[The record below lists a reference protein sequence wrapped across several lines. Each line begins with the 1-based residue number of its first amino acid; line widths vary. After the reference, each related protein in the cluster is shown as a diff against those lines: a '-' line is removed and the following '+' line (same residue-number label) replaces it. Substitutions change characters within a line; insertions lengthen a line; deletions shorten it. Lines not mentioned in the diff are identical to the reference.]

1 MCVTNVDVLLSFGGA
16 FGGFEFSWSLLRDII
31 EKKGLSVYLDAISL
45 ERNEKTI
52 YQWDDKLGIV
62 KMANSNWNEFYT
74 KAMDKC
80 KYMIFIVTK
89 PWLDSYYCIH
99 EYKMFLERE
108 NIPSKKIIK
117 PIFLVFDDA
126 FEVISS
132 KQTIEIRKPK
142 GEKVLKKEV
151 ETLNLGD
158 FFNKINN
165 KNNHYVMNKK
175 NEPILVNYKV
185 NGVEYNHQYRYALD
199 EPETALVLSMLK

>member
-1 MCVTNVDVLLSFGGA
+1 MS
-16 FGGFEFSWSLLRDII
+16 
-31 EKKGLSVYLDAISL
+31 
-45 ERNEKTI
+45 
-52 YQWDDKLGIV
+52 
-62 KMANSNWNEFYT
+62 NSNWNEFYT

-80 KYMIFIVTK
+80 KFMIFIVTK
-89 PWLDSYYCIH
+89 PWLNSYYCIH

-126 FEVISS
+126 FRVISS
-132 KQTIEIRKPK
+132 KQTIEIIKPA
-142 GEKVLKKEV
+142 GETVLKKEV

-175 NEPILVNYKV
+175 NEPILVNYRV

-199 EPETALVLSMLK
+199 EPETRLILNMLK

>member
-16 FGGFEFSWSLLRDII
+16 FGGFEFSWSLLRDI
-31 EKKGLSVYLDAISL
+31 EEKGLSVYLDAISL
-45 ERNEKTI
+45 EKDEKTI

-89 PWLDSYYCIH
+89 PWLNSYYCIH

-117 PIFLVFDDA
+117 PIFIVFDDA
-126 FEVISS
+126 YDVISS
-132 KQTIEIRKPK
+132 KQTIEIRKPA
-142 GEKVLKKEV
+142 GETVLEKEE

-165 KNNHYVMNKK
+165 KDNHLVMKPK
-175 NEPILVNYKV
+175 DKPIEVNYKV
-185 NGVEYNHQYRYALD
+185 NGKEYNRKYRYALNSS
-199 EPETALVLSMLK
+199 ETRQILNMLKK